1 MVGLLLFWLILLVH
15 ACTIPQLKIN
25 KVTDMTIKYRPDID
39 GLRAFA
45 VLSVVVFH
53 YFPAAL
59 PGGFVGVD
67 IFFVISGYL
76 IGTIIYRDIKF
87 HSFSFK
93 EFYIRRALRIFPAL
107 IVVLLLC
114 FWIGWHTLY
123 KDEMSALGKHIASGA
138 GFVSNLV
145 SWSESGYFDK
155 DSAIKP
161 LLHLWSLG
169 VEEQFYLIIPI
180 LMIVS
185 SKASLSIRNVSAFTL
200 LGSFLYCIWS
210 MVYDPTANY
219 YSPLSRFWE
228 LMAGV
233 LLAIHSVDGGK
244 LVKLNHNANNVM
256 SAFGLV
262 MLVSSVIFINE
273 NMHFPGY
280 IASIPVIGS
289 ILIISA
295 GPSAIVNRH
304 MLSLSPVVFVGLIS
318 YPLYLWHW
326 PLISFAR
333 IIHGEAPSTG
343 VAFAAMI
350 SAFILSVATY
360 YLIERPVR
368 FGINLDKSS
377 KAVALT
383 SILSAILF
391 VGIYTYK
398 SGGLSERFFVKENSG
413 RDSALDG
420 GDPKLSVRG
429 CQEWSG
435 KQKKD
440 IPICIHDKR
449 GPSTYGLTGDSKSMA
464 LYPGLMRTTI
474 EGKYWTYA
482 GGNKKMDG
490 KQMATVPVFTN
501 DPRYEIYQD
510 ASSSAIEVLAK
521 NHDIKIVVYV
531 VATRAIFQLSR
542 DYHINDLPTT
552 KNYDVAYKG
561 LMVGIDK
568 LISSGKKVV
577 LVVDNPTLP
586 HPEDCMVRK
595 TGFDFI
601 NNMLV
606 KENKN
611 CSISL
616 DKHRNLSAIYLRLL
630 NDIKQNHPNQIYIF
644 DMVPLL
650 CENGTC
656 GQTKDGRYLYGSTD
670 HISDYAAGIVGKELN
685 QFLNNL

>member
-1 MVGLLLFWLILLVH
+1 MYNSQ
-15 ACTIPQLKIN
+15 TQNK

-39 GLRAFA
+39 GLRAIA

-76 IGTIIYRDIKF
+76 IGTIIYRDIKEQ
-87 HSFSFK
+87 SFSFK

-107 IVVLLLC
+107 IVVLSFC
-114 FWIGWHTLY
+114 FWFGWQTLY
-123 KDEMSALGKHIASGA
+123 KDEMAALGKHIASGA
-138 GFVSNLV
+138 GFISNLV

-155 DSAIKP
+155 DSAVKP

-180 LMIVS
+180 LMIAS
-185 SKASLSIRNVSAFTL
+185 SSVLLSIRNVAVVTL
-200 LGSFLYCIWS
+200 LASFLYCLWS

-244 LVKLNHNANNVM
+244 LVKLNHNANNIM
-256 SAFGLV
+256 SALGLIT
-262 MLVSSVIFINE
+262 LALSITFINE
-273 NMHFPGY
+273 NMLFPGY
-280 IASIPVIGS
+280 IASMPVIGS
-289 ILIISA
+289 MLIIAA

-304 MLSLSPVVFVGLIS
+304 ILSLSPVVFVGLIS

-333 IIHGEAPSTG
+333 IIHGEAPSAE
-343 VAFAAMI
+343 VSFIAMT
-350 SAFILSVATY
+350 SAFILSVGTY
-360 YLIERPVR
+360 YLIERPIR
-368 FGINLDKSS
+368 FGIKLSKPS

-383 SILSAILF
+383 TILGAILGLG
-391 VGIYTYK
+391 VYTYN
-398 SGGLSERFFVKENSG
+398 SNGLSDRFFVKENSG
-413 RDSALDG
+413 RDSAFDG
-420 GDPKLSVRG
+420 GDPNLAVRG
-429 CQEWSG
+429 CQEWSQ
-435 KQKKD
+435 KQKDD
-440 IPICIHDKR
+440 IPICMHDKR
-449 GPSTYGLTGDSKSMA
+449 GPSSYGLIGDSKSMA

-482 GGNKKMDG
+482 GGNKTDSG
-490 KQMATVPVFTN
+490 RRTATVPVLTD
-501 DPRYEIYQD
+501 DPLYQIYQAPSKAALD
-510 ASSSAIEVLAK
+510 VLANNK
-521 NHDIKIVVYV
+521 DIKFVVYV

-561 LMVGIDK
+561 LMVGVDK

-630 NDIKQNHPNQIYIF
+630 NDIKQNHPNKIYIF

-670 HISDYAAGIVGKELN
+670 HISDYASGIVGKELN
-685 QFLNNL
+685 KFLNNL